1 MTTIRRRA
9 RDLGSLAI
17 LRDCSI
23 ERNLI
28 HQSTLMINIVII
40 LRNVFDEKHSSS
52 VLLKREPSKENNSND
67 LDLSDLFYI
76 YNLEGL
82 QQIQIAL
89 LSLNFRFAE

>member
-52 VLLKREPSKENNSND
+52 VLLKGNRQKKIIQMIWI
-67 LDLSDLFYI
+67 LAIYI

-89 LSLNFRFAE
+89 LSVNFRFTE